1 MVVEDFVD
9 EVEEVER
16 VVVEE
21 VRLAAE
27 VVKKVIDEVVR
38 KVVVEVEKKVLVEV
52 MVNKEKRLRVNLKG
66 VIKFKKVERIEG
78 VVKEVKNVKMLGK
91 NICR

>member
-91 NICR
+91 NIFR